1 MGLYSNYI
9 IHKSW
14 AFVLVTGSTKALR
27 FIDSVYILGWYE
39 FDFRYMVYWFMGSL
53 GSNIKYFGWL
63 YSELVLF
70 CVPVLPLGKIGQVSM
85 LKLHG

>member
-39 FDFRYMVYWFMGSL
+39 FDFRYMVYWFMGNL
-53 GSNIKYFGWL
+53 GSNIKSTLAGYI
-63 YSELVLF
+63 VNLF
-70 CVPVLPLGKIGQVSM
+70 CFAFLYYLWVK
-85 LKLHG
+85 